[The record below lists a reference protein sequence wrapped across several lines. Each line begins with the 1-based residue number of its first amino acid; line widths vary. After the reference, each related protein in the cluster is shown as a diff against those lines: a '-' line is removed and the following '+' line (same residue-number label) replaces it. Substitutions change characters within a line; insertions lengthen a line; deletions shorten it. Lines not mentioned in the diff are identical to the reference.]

1 MTRFPIALAAA
12 ALLCGT
18 AASAQMKPAA
28 KPTPTKTVAAKP
40 AAAAAKPVPAMAAK
54 PALAAKPAPRAK
66 AAAGRMVSAKLS
78 NGKTVTYNCSLAGN
92 KTKKAC
98 Q

>member
-18 AASAQMKPAA
+18 AAVAQMKPAT
-28 KPTPTKTVAAKP
+28 KPTPTKVIAATPVAAAPKP
-40 AAAAAKPVPAMAAK
+40 KAAAAP
-54 PALAAKPAPRAK
+54 
-66 AAAGRMVSAKLS
+66 AGRMVSAKLA
-78 NGKTVTYNCSLAGN
+78 NGKTVTYNCALAGN